1 MAGPLPLRER
11 GGLDAAGAADAA
23 VAATEDDVDAPAGV
37 PRAAAVSRAA
47 AVPRAAGVPR
57 AVGGR
62 AVAAEEVGA
71 SANAEEEN
79 SEPDLALT
87 GFRQSVDQK
96 KKNRDRGHQGSVRA
110 VFFRCDS
117 WNPLRSYY
125 NARGTPNTGGS
136 TSAQTQGG
144 PNPGR
149 NRNVT
154 AKRKS
159 NYLKLPHVRHHPHTG
174 SPQRTGAGV
183 SNPCTNEDA
192 GRGEGDGWDDG
203 DGGGEEDGRDVGEG
217 RGGRR

>member
-1 MAGPLPLRER
+1 MRER

-96 KKNRDRGHQGSVRA
+96 KKK
-110 VFFRCDS
+110 
-117 WNPLRSYY
+117 P
-125 NARGTPNTGGS
+125 
-136 TSAQTQGG
+136 
-144 PNPGR
+144 
-149 NRNVT
+149 
-154 AKRKS
+154 
-159 NYLKLPHVRHHPHTG
+159 
-174 SPQRTGAGV
+174 
-183 SNPCTNEDA
+183 
-192 GRGEGDGWDDG
+192 
-203 DGGGEEDGRDVGEG
+203 
-217 RGGRR
+217 